1 MKYSRVGLALVAVVV
16 ALATSACNASRIGTA
31 ASEVAPAY
39 TPVAVEL
46 RNENYNDMAVYVIAH
61 GVASRVGTVMGN
73 ETTTIEVDPS
83 FFEAQDAQIIA
94 RPIGGIGGATTGR
107 LVLRPGDKLEFRIAQ
122 NLPAS
127 TTIVR

>member
-1 MKYSRVGLALVAVVV
+1 MWYSRVRLALAAIVV
-16 ALATSACNASRIGTA
+16 ALATSACNSSRIGSA
-31 ASEVAPAY
+31 AGDIAPAF

-73 ETTTIEVDPS
+73 ETSTIKVDPS

-107 LVLRPGDKLEFRIAQ
+107 LVLRPGDNLEFRIAQ

-127 TTIVR
+127 TIIIR